1 MAFAEQ
7 MALRSFSFE
16 VTAWTRA
23 GCFLIPRCIA
33 LHLLVWVVYKICCI
47 VFHMINHLITWP
59 RMSWYSI
66 ELSIHFYSIC
76 GFQGTYLTDIFISHL
91 QAQTSLNP
99 RITGKNQLYGTA
111 LPCWSRLTHSSRSY
125 PSQASPLSRPI
136 GTCPFYIKHSFEWSL
151 FFFRSGSHL
160 LSHTVSS
167 IVPSAA

>member
-1 MAFAEQ
+1 
-7 MALRSFSFE
+7 MALRSWSFS

-47 VFHMINHLITWP
+47 VFHMINRLTTWP

-91 QAQTSLNP
+91 QVQTSLNP

-111 LPCWSRLTHSSRSY
+111 LPCWLRLTRSFRLRITGFAFISAHWNMSVLY
-125 PSQASPLSRPI
+125 KTLFWVVFIFCASTQLNSKIPR
-136 GTCPFYIKHSFEWSL
+136 
-151 FFFRSGSHL
+151 
-160 LSHTVSS
+160 
-167 IVPSAA
+167 